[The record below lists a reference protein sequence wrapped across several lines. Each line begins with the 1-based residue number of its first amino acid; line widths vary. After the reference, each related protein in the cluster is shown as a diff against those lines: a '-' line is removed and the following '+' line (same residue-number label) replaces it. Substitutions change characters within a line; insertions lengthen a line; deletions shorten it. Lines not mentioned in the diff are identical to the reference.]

1 MINYFVHDVHASAD
15 SKLIRLRAKHKCAG
29 YGTYWLLL
37 EALAS
42 SPDGMLEKDFNLLG
56 FQLNS
61 GCDAQLLKSVIE
73 DFGLFEFTE
82 DKKYFY
88 SARLNDT
95 IKAIN
100 EKSLIAKEKAEKR
113 WSKSKAVAEQK
124 QSSGNTEVMQQQCSS
139 NATAIQIK
147 QDKIKEDN
155 SINPPLSPQGKKT
168 EEILLP
174 EVLNFPEFKAA
185 WTEWVK
191 YRKEKHQALKESTVK
206 SQIKFLASFP
216 AEAVEMIQ
224 QSIRNGWTGLFEL
237 KEYSKALRNQQPKM
251 TTNQELDVYKHFLE
265 GGNDGK

>member
-1 MINYFVHDVHASAD
+1 M
-15 SKLIRLRAKHKCAG
+15 
-29 YGTYWLLL
+29 
-37 EALAS
+37 
-42 SPDGMLEKDFNLLG
+42 
-56 FQLNS
+56 
-61 GCDAQLLKSVIE
+61 
-73 DFGLFEFTE
+73 
-82 DKKYFY
+82 
-88 SARLNDT
+88 
-95 IKAIN
+95 
-100 EKSLIAKEKAEKR
+100 
-113 WSKSKAVAEQK
+113 
-124 QSSGNTEVMQQQCSS
+124 
-139 NATAIQIK
+139 QIK

-265 GGNDGK
+265 GGNNGK

>member
-15 SKLIRLRAKHKCAG
+15 SKLVRLRAKHKCAG

-100 EKSLIAKEKAEKR
+100 EKSLIAREKAEKR

-139 NATAIQIK
+139 NAMAMQIK

-155 SINPPLSPQGKKT
+155 SINPPLSPQGKKV
-168 EEILLP
+168 EEIPLP
-174 EVLNFPEFKAA
+174 QVLNFPEFKAK

-191 YRKEKHQALKESTVK
+191 YRKEKHQPLKESTVK
-206 SQIKFLASFP
+206 SQVKFLALHP
-216 AEAVEMIQ
+216 AEAVEMIE
-224 QSIRNGWTGLFEL
+224 QSIRNGWTGIFEL
-237 KEYSKALRNQQPKM
+237 KDYTKALRNQQTKM
-251 TTNQELDVYKHFLE
+251 TTNQELDVYKQFLE
-265 GGNDGK
+265 GGNNGK